1 VQGGS
6 PFGGGEALRRVG
18 KNLNSSRKAEN
29 ILFKKEI
36 QK

>member
-1 VQGGS
+1 
-6 PFGGGEALRRVG
+6 VG

-29 ILFKKEI
+29 ILFKKEK

>member
-1 VQGGS
+1 
-6 PFGGGEALRRVG
+6 VG

-36 QK
+36 PK